1 MLKLKESIERFL
13 QHCAK
18 ERRLSKKTVD
28 SYQYDLK
35 LFYRFMQTE
44 YPDIYTIDQIDKG
57 VITAYVSFMNLTYAV
72 KSVKRKI
79 ATLRGF
85 FIYYEEEGLIG
96 ESPFHRVHIKIKE
109 PYVMP
114 EVMSL
119 REIKKLLMA
128 AYNCP
133 IEKSLHS
140 KSFCEEFVHYRDIA
154 VLEFLFAT
162 GIRVHELCN
171 VKYTDFDAK
180 KSTIK
185 IFGKGQKERR
195 IYIGNPEVMAAMNN
209 YLHYCRKMGFKSEYI
224 FLNRRGNQLT
234 PQAVRNLVT
243 KHVNRAKIKRKI
255 TPHVFRHSFATLLLE
270 EGVDVRYIQEF
281 LGHSSI
287 NTTQIYLHISNK
299 NARSVMKAKHP
310 RRNFSLSEVECASGA
325 FNG

>member
-1 MLKLKESIERFL
+1 MEQFL
-13 QHCAK
+13 QHCEK
-18 ERRLSKKTVD
+18 ERRLSKKTVE
-28 SYQYDLK
+28 SYRYDLK
-35 LFYRFMQTE
+35 LFYKFMQTE
-44 YPDIYTIDQIDKG
+44 YPDIYTIGQIDKG
-57 VITAYVSFMNLTYAV
+57 VITAYVSFMNITYAV

-79 ATLRGF
+79 ATLKGF
-85 FIYYEEEGLIG
+85 FIYYEEEGIIA

-109 PYVMP
+109 PFVMP
-114 EVMSL
+114 EVMTL

-140 KSFCEEFVHYRDIA
+140 KSYQEEFVHYRDIA
-154 VLEFLFAT
+154 VLEMLFAT

-171 VKYTDFDAK
+171 LKYADFDTK
-180 KSTIK
+180 KSTIR

-209 YLHYCRKMGFKSEYI
+209 YLHYFRKMGFKSEYI
-224 FLNRRGNQLT
+224 FLNRRGNQLS

-243 KHVNRAKIKRKI
+243 KYVQRAKIKRKI
-255 TPHVFRHSFATLLLE
+255 TPHAFRHSFATLLLE
-270 EGVDVRYIQEF
+270 EGVDVKYIQEF

-299 NARSVMKAKHP
+299 HARNILKSKHP
-310 RRNFSLSEVECASGA
+310 RRNFSMSEIECSSPAA
-325 FNG
+325 NN